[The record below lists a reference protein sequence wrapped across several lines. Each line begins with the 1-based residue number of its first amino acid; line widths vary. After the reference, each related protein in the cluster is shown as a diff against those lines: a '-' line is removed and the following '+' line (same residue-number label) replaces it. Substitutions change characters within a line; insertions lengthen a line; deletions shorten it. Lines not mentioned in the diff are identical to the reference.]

1 MPKIT
6 DFFKRSNPAQNQ
18 DDQPP
23 VQTPPMA
30 VDNVDVSNEVDS
42 LVQMPVIY
50 PQIQEKIK
58 KKMLKSLKKIEKK
71 NKSELKNIT
80 FDLNAMQYYEDEE
93 KKQAI
98 EPEIIHLL
106 GLALKWSQNPDYV
119 DIRLNFIDLTWR
131 CDVCYKDNI

>member
-6 DFFKRSNPAQNQ
+6 DFFERSNLAQNQ

-42 LVQMPVIY
+42 PVQMPVID

-58 KKMLKSLKKIEKK
+58 KKMLKSLKKNSKE
-71 NKSELKNIT
+71 
-80 FDLNAMQYYEDEE
+80 
-93 KKQAI
+93 
-98 EPEIIHLL
+98 
-106 GLALKWSQNPDYV
+106 V
-119 DIRLNFIDLTWR
+119 
-131 CDVCYKDNI
+131 